1 MWGQTRTWTLAVTYT
16 PWTPWSRL
24 PERPRRAP
32 GVCWRGHALE
42 PPARASRSARR
53 AGAPAEQAGSDAFQD
68 ELPRAPGRGW
78 RRPGPRPL
86 PGRARPH
93 RHRADSTHR
102 RPARTPLAGP
112 FPPPCGQHAQKTSTP
127 RRPPGTWRTH
137 PDPHPPTSPDRTTAS
152 TPVLTS
158 NKYRSHDEQVPFSR
172 TERRAEWGRRVYR
185 RTSQQIWQPI
195 SGPGNRSAGP
205 ATGQRA
211 W

>member
-1 MWGQTRTWTLAVTYT
+1 MAFTQPRARSPTQKHVHQPLGAFTSTQLDARADPPGCPGAVWGQTRTWTLAVTYT
-16 PWTPWSRL
+16 PWTPWSCL

-78 RRPGPRPL
+78 RRPGPRRL

-112 FPPPCGQHAQKTSTP
+112 FPAPCGQHAQKTSTP
-127 RRPPGTWRTH
+127 RRPPSTRRTH
-137 PDPHPPTSPDRTTAS
+137 PDPHP
-152 TPVLTS
+152 S
-158 NKYRSHDEQVPFSR
+158 NQPRQDHCKHPRSREQ
-172 TERRAEWGRRVYR
+172 
-185 RTSQQIWQPI
+185 
-195 SGPGNRSAGP
+195 
-205 ATGQRA
+205 
-211 W
+211 